1 MIRHDR
7 CFTAV
12 LVSFIF
18 RSAVVRPSFHRRST
32 VDIRRTRTGKGADSG
47 GDGGGGDSDGDGGGL
62 ISAAK
67 VVQKNGLCKFLLHF
81 LIKMRGGT
89 Y

>member
-18 RSAVVRPSFHRRST
+18 RSTVVRPSFHRRST
-32 VDIRRTRTGKGADSG
+32 VDIRRTRTGKG
-47 GDGGGGDSDGDGGGL
+47 GDGDDDGGGDGGGL